1 MVPRPHPEPT
11 GDGVHGEEGFVPS
24 YGPVRS
30 VERGS
35 ALSECC
41 WAQGSGE
48 QQQPK
53 RCPAPLQTCS
63 KCACTTLKLLS
74 QVYLSVLM
82 FSLRKRSPFQD
93 VPAHSLR
100 LAAPV
105 SATTATRF
113 GAWEEKLKCEL
124 TCHAGHGR
132 NCAESDGGLP
142 GSQALWGAGCSVCV
156 FQRWLPCA
164 QEIICLSGHQCSC
177 QGLAVPSLQSFQLF
191 PLHAADTGTK
201 QCLYRVLF
209 SVEGITRCT

>member
-1 MVPRPHPEPT
+1 MPSPVWRSGRQGRWMVPRPHPEPT

-113 GAWEEKLKCEL
+113 GWVQRLLSSIWQCRRVVAVICREGIL
-124 TCHAGHGR
+124 CHA
-132 NCAESDGGLP
+132 NSA
-142 GSQALWGAGCSVCV
+142 
-156 FQRWLPCA
+156 
-164 QEIICLSGHQCSC
+164 
-177 QGLAVPSLQSFQLF
+177 
-191 PLHAADTGTK
+191 
-201 QCLYRVLF
+201 
-209 SVEGITRCT
+209 